1 MDISIKVGDVTTPER
16 RGLERREEPGSVQTS
31 EAPGSSQ
38 SESLN
43 TGLSQ
48 FVTNKVL
55 ILINIVN

>member
-16 RGLERREEPGSVQTS
+16 RGLERREEPGSVKTS

-48 FVTNKVL
+48 FVTNKV
-55 ILINIVN
+55 